1 MSSEA
6 TTVIGL
12 PLWLRIGSGSG
23 TYLSMTGGRPALR
36 ELGASVDSVLVD
48 AKDIVLLICLEVGL
62 GRKDSA

>member
-6 TTVIGL
+6 TIVIGL
-12 PLWLRIGSGSG
+12 PLWLWIGSGSG

-48 AKDIVLLICLEVGL
+48 AEDIFLVIYLEVGL
-62 GRKDSA
+62 GRKGSA